1 MTSFGSKTQM
11 LRALARYGAPDV
23 RAAAGRV
30 TAGHASP
37 LERVREYALCWADL
51 AGTPKAYLNS
61 LQAFIEIDLGDP
73 VMYKSTLAAARE
85 TETVMTELGS
95 DAISAGS
102 IQGSDA
108 RATARVILAAAT
120 ARSCHGQRVEKERP
134 RAGSRVT
141 SMSSWTCCAQTDL
154 VADATATRDGV
165 AGNPQLNGGLPGTGS
180 PSRTTCRADRRR
192 SDVHDGAAR
201 ATSHYRSQTMR
212 A

>member
-1 MTSFGSKTQM
+1 M
-11 LRALARYGAPDV
+11 LRALARYRAPDV

-108 RATARVILAAAT
+108 RATARVILAAA
-120 ARSCHGQRVEKERP
+120 HG
-134 RAGSRVT
+134 SL
-141 SMSSWTCCAQTDL
+141 MSW
-154 VADATATRDGV
+154 ATRRE
-165 AGNPQLNGGLPGTGS
+165 GTAK
-180 PSRTTCRADRRR
+180 RWLARDL
-192 SDVHDGAAR
+192 DVLLDALR
-201 ATSHYRSQTMR
+201 PD
-212 A
+212 